1 MIDSVNKMN
10 KVVTSKIKNYSYKS
24 NKKKESTDTL
34 IKEYLIENLNK
45 KIDSVVKIQDL
56 ALASQMLMIWG
67 DVDRLINI
75 LRDLKLIILET
86 DYEGTTFFIST
97 KTFENNDLL
106 IYDFQTM
113 ELLDR
118 VDDKLVEFFD
128 SVESALLGDISQHV
142 SEILHNIREIT
153 NSWTERM
160 EKIRAFKAF

>member
-1 MIDSVNKMN
+1 MK
-10 KVVTSKIKNYSYKS
+10 KVVSAKIKNYSYKS
-24 NKKKESTDTL
+24 NKDKQNTDTL

-67 DVDRLINI
+67 DVDRLINT
-75 LRDLKLIILET
+75 LRDLKQTILET

-106 IYDFQTM
+106 IYDFQVI

-118 VDDKLVEFFD
+118 VDEKLVDFFD
-128 SVESALLGDISQHV
+128 SVESALLGDTSQHV
-142 SEILHNIREIT
+142 SEILNNIGEIT
-153 NSWTERM
+153 KAWIERM

>member
-1 MIDSVNKMN
+1 MN
-10 KVVTSKIKNYSYKS
+10 KVVTSKIKHYKFKS
-24 NKKKESTDTL
+24 NKDKESTDTL
-34 IKEYLIENLNK
+34 IKEYLIKNLNK

-67 DVDRLINI
+67 DVDRLINT
-75 LRDLKLIILET
+75 LRDLKLTILET

-106 IYDFQTM
+106 VYDFQVI

-118 VDDKLVEFFD
+118 IDDKLVEFFD
-128 SVESALLGDISQHV
+128 SVESALLGDTSKHV
-142 SEILHNIREIT
+142 SEILNNIREIT
-153 NSWTERM
+153 SAWTERV